1 MENGTTYLDFKKVAT
16 EKMSTLPTSDLIES
30 VKKLSSDFTESA
42 TRVFD
47 IALEILMER
56 MPEQEFIKLCN
67 SL

>member
-56 MPEQEFIKLCN
+56 LPEQEFIKLCN

>member
-1 MENGTTYLDFKKVAT
+1 MENGTTYQEFKKVAI
-16 EKMSTLPTSDLIES
+16 EKMSTLTTNDLIES
-30 VKKLSSDFTESA
+30 VKKLSNDFSESA

-56 MPEQEFIKLCN
+56 MPEQEFINLCD

>member
-1 MENGTTYLDFKKVAT
+1 
-16 EKMSTLPTSDLIES
+16 MSTLTTNDLIES
-30 VKKLSSDFTESA
+30 VKKLSNDFTESA

-56 MPEQEFIKLCN
+56 MPEQEFINLCD

>member
-1 MENGTTYLDFKKVAT
+1 MENGTTYQEFKKVAI
-16 EKMSTLPTSDLIES
+16 EKMSTLTTNDLIES
-30 VKKLSSDFTESA
+30 VKKLSNDFTESA

-56 MPEQEFIKLCN
+56 MPEQEFINLCD